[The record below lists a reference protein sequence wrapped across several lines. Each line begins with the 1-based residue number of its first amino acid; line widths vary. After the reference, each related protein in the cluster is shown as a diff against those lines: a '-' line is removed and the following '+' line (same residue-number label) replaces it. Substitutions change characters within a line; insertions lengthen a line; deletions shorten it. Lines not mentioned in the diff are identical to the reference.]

1 MTHGMRRLLTQELA
15 DEHSPPIGD
24 LVRAAIDQGEQLRF
38 RRRAGVVAGAA
49 AAVVTLVVAFGLLLG
64 VTDGT
69 STAPDRYAAQPAESA
84 VSPSPFPSP
93 SPLLN
98 RDGLTFAV
106 PTASSG
112 PTVVATWAA
121 SLELLDRLLPGKH
134 SGQAWGEGEA
144 TPGSTFVQTYVDKGE
159 GPGMLRLGVA
169 AYGNSL
175 DECAI
180 GQRCYEVP
188 GVGRVAIEELPDNC
202 VQSKVVSLFRD
213 DGVYL
218 QLNLGTCLAWDGT
231 RNPEGRMVL
240 TEQEAIDVVLDPRWG
255 VRMPAELVS
264 IGAAKFGSAPKISG
278 G

>member
-1 MTHGMRRLLTQELA
+1 MTHGMRQLLTQELA
-15 DEHSPPIGD
+15 EEYSPPIGD
-24 LVRAAIDQGEQLRF
+24 LVRAAIDQGEHLRY
-38 RRRAGVVAGAA
+38 RRRVGVVAGAV
-49 AAVVTLVVAFGLLLG
+49 AAVVTLAVAFGLLLS

-69 STAPDRYAAQPAESA
+69 SSAPDRYAVQPAESA
-84 VSPSPFPSP
+84 VQPSPSP
-93 SPLLN
+93 SPLLAK
-98 RDGLTFAV
+98 DGLTFAV
-106 PTASSG
+106 PAVSSG

-121 SLELLDRLLPGKH
+121 SLELLDRLLPGTH

-144 TPGSTFVQTYVDKGE
+144 TPGSTFVQTYVDKGQ
-159 GPGMLRLGVA
+159 GPGMIRLGVA
-169 AYGNSL
+169 AFSGSL
-175 DECAI
+175 DECGR

-188 GVGRVAIEELPDNC
+188 GVGRVAIDELPENC

-255 VRMPAELVS
+255 VRMPTDLVS